1 MSQLSVI
8 KKRGFSKTIGVNPFD
23 IHYFL
28 HIYVKTLFIL
38 TYYLLEMIGFYKQ
51 NNTFL
56 LFSKQKYSTISLC
69 GCLRA
74 LKHVNV
80 HPTKCV
86 RCFPG
91 RCRPCRA
98 GSFSPGN
105 PVLH

>member
-56 LFSKQKYSTISLC
+56 LFIKRIYSTISLF
-69 GCLRA
+69 GCLQA
-74 LKHVNV
+74 LIHVDV
-80 HPTKCV
+80 YPLEYV

-91 RCRPCRA
+91 RYRPYRA
-98 GSFSPGN
+98 GSFSLGN